1 MQTLIRKN
9 HFSEF
14 SKIQE
19 ILFYF
24 GNQGKSSVIICSYTI
39 RKQLKYLYFTR
50 KAWFE
55 SQIQSAKEIQSLYY
69 TIYTHKQLKHDEVFL

>member
-1 MQTLIRKN
+1 MRTLIGKN
-9 HFSEF
+9 NFSEF
-14 SKIQE
+14 SKTQE
-19 ILFYF
+19 IFFYF
-24 GNQGKSSVIICSYTI
+24 GNRGESSVIICSYTI

-69 TIYTHKQLKHDEVFL
+69 TIYTHKQLKHGEVFL